1 MSFQHFRL
9 GDLALS
15 QPPPPVPLYQHEIQP
30 DPNKS
35 LPSPPS
41 HSKQPYGSG
50 DTDDGYTLVFPNL
63 AAFQEW
69 RAEEEER
76 QMVEFVKACSFRAA
90 QQKK

>member
-15 QPPPPVPLYQHEIQP
+15 QPSSSVALYPSQIQP
-30 DPNKS
+30 DPTKS
-35 LPSPPS
+35 LPLSS
-41 HSKQPYGSG
+41 AHAKQPYGSG

-69 RAEEEER
+69 RAAEEER
-76 QMVEFVKACSFRAA
+76 QMVEFVKACRFIVA
-90 QQKK
+90 